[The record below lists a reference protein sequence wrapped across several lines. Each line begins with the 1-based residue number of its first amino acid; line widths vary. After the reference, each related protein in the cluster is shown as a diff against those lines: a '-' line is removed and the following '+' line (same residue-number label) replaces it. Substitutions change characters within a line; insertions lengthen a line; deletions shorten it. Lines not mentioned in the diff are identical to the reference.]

1 VKIIVILLAT
11 VIHLLPRPF
20 GVSPVGALALYGGAH
35 GSKRYFWAV
44 PLIPLTIGVAVFG
57 SYDLT
62 VMAFVYLGFA
72 LASFAGQHFLSG
84 RRNLPKFGIAI
95 GTGAVVFFLVSNIGN
110 WLAFYPR
117 TGVALIECYVNGL
130 PFLLQ
135 SIIADAFFC
144 YALFGVHRLLDR
156 TSKEPVVA

>member
-1 VKIIVILLAT
+1 MKIIVVALAT

-35 GSKRYFWAV
+35 SAKRYFWAV
-44 PLIPLTIGVAVFG
+44 PLIPLTVAAAVFG
-57 SYDLT
+57 FYDLT

-72 LASFAGQHFLSG
+72 LASYAGHRFLSG
-84 RRNLPKFGIAI
+84 SREFPKFGYAI
-95 GTGAVVFFLVSNIGN
+95 GTGAVIFFLVSNIGN

-135 SIIADAFFC
+135 SILADAFFC
-144 YALFGVHRLLDR
+144 YVLFGAHRLINR
-156 TSKEPVVA
+156 NKKEPVVA